1 MNIGVVIECFNP
13 RRGGAEQWTWQF
25 VQRLLARGHQVH
37 VVSQQFAEEAQEL
50 PIVVHTLGRIRGRVR
65 LAEAVEAELGR
76 LSLDVIHDMGV
87 GWRCHLFHSHD
98 GSRFAQWEQK
108 SRRLPTWA
116 RPWKRALTRV
126 LPRYREFRRLMA
138 RQFANTNSL
147 VLALSQMVARDY
159 EHYHHV
165 PRERIRLVYNGVDI
179 ERFSP
184 DHRAAHR
191 QQTRARLGV
200 GDDEVLFLFVGHDFA
215 RKGLATAIRA
225 LGHLRADRRPVRM
238 AVVGGKP
245 LSPYVRLAARCGVR
259 SEVAFAGSVADPIPF
274 YAAADAYVLPTFYDP
289 CSLGVLEAAASG
301 LPCITTPFNGAGEL
315 LTDGCDGYLL
325 ADPADDYGLAVP
337 MQWLLDP
344 VLRHRMGEAA
354 RQLALQHT
362 LERNCDQIEAIYRE
376 ICSHGIAGP

>member
-1 MNIGVVIECFNP
+1 MDLAVRPAIAGP
-13 RRGGAEQWTWQF
+13 R
-25 VQRLLARGHQVH
+25 HQVH
-37 VVSQQFAEEAQEL
+37 VVSQQFTKKPRSCRSL
-50 PIVVHTLGRIRGRVR
+50 STRWGRGRVR

-98 GSRFAQWEQK
+98 GSR
-108 SRRLPTWA
+108 LPSGNRSLDGCPPGLGRGSA
-116 RPWKRALTRV
+116 LLTRV

-138 RQFANTNSL
+138 RQFATNSL

-225 LGHLRADRRPVRM
+225 MGHLRADRRPVRM

-301 LPCITTPFNGAGEL
+301 LPCITTPFNGEL

-337 MQWLLDP
+337 MQWLRTP
-344 VLRHRMGEAA
+344 CFATAWA
-354 RQLALQHT
+354 RRPGNWLCSIPWNAIATRSRRSTARFAVMASQV
-362 LERNCDQIEAIYRE
+362 RRIENLS
-376 ICSHGIAGP
+376 SHGAGVAWRVLTVNP

>member
-1 MNIGVVIECFNP
+1 MNIGVVIEYFNP

-37 VVSQQFAEEAQEL
+37 VVSQQLAEEAGQL
-50 PIVVHTLGRIRGRVR
+50 PIVPHALGRIRGRVC
-65 LAEAVEAELGR
+65 LAQAVESELGK
-76 LSLDVIHDMGV
+76 LSLDVVHDMGV
-87 GWRCHLFHSHD
+87 GWRCDLFHSHD

-108 SRRLPTWA
+108 LRLLPAWA
-116 RPWKRALTRV
+116 RPGKRALTHL

-138 RQFANTNSL
+138 RQFDNSHSL

-165 PRERIRLVYNGVDI
+165 PRQRIRLVYNGVDTQ
-179 ERFSP
+179 RFSP
-184 DHRAAHR
+184 DHRAENR
-191 QQTRARLGV
+191 QHMRARLGV
-200 GDDEVLFLFVGHDFA
+200 ADDEVLFLFVGHDFA

-225 LGHLRADRRPVRM
+225 LGHLRADRRPVRLV
-238 AVVGGKP
+238 VVGGKP
-245 LSPYVRLAARCGVR
+245 IGQYKRLAARCGVR
-259 SEVAFAGSVADPIPF
+259 SQVMFAGSVADPIPF
-274 YAAADAYVLPTFYDP
+274 YAAADAYLLPTFYDP

-301 LPCITTPFNGAGEL
+301 LPSVTTPFNGAGEL
-315 LTDGCDGYLL
+315 LTDGVDGYLL
-325 ADPADDYGLAVP
+325 ADPSDDYGLAVP

-376 ICSHGIAGP
+376 ICD

>member
-1 MNIGVVIECFNP
+1 MNIGVVIEHFNP

-25 VQRLLARGHQVH
+25 VQQLLARGHQVH
-37 VVSQQFAEEAQEL
+37 VISQQFAEEAGQL
-50 PIVVHTLGRIRGRVR
+50 PIVPHALGRIRGRIC
-65 LAEAVEAELGR
+65 LAQAVESELGK
-76 LSLDVIHDMGV
+76 LSLDVVHDMGV
-87 GWRCHLFHSHD
+87 GWRCDLFHSHD

-108 SRRLPTWA
+108 LRRLPAWA
-116 RPWKRALTRV
+116 RPGKRALTHL

-138 RQFANTNSL
+138 RQFANTDSL

-165 PRERIRLVYNGVDI
+165 PRQRIRLVYNGVDTQ
-179 ERFSP
+179 RFSP
-184 DHRAAHR
+184 DHRAENR
-191 QQTRARLGV
+191 QHTRARLGV
-200 GDDEVLFLFVGHDFA
+200 ADDEVLFLFVGHDFA

-225 LGHLRADRRPVRM
+225 LGHLRADRRPVRLI
-238 AVVGGKP
+238 VVGGKP
-245 LSPYVRLAARCGVR
+245 IGPYKRLAARCGVR
-259 SEVAFAGSVADPIPF
+259 SQVMFAGSVADPIPY
-274 YAAADAYVLPTFYDP
+274 YAAADAYLLPTFYDP

-301 LPCITTPFNGAGEL
+301 LPSVTTPFNGAGEL
-315 LTDGCDGYLL
+315 LTDGVDGYLL

-376 ICSHGIAGP
+376 ICD

>member
-25 VQRLLARGHQVH
+25 VQQLLARGHQVH
-37 VVSQQFAEEAQEL
+37 VVSQQFAEEAGQL
-50 PIVVHTLGRIRGRVR
+50 PIVPHALGRIPGRVCLAQAVDAR
-65 LAEAVEAELGR
+65 LDQ
-76 LSLDVIHDMGV
+76 LSLDVVHDMGV
-87 GWRCHLFHSHD
+87 GWRCDLFHSHD

-108 SRRLPTWA
+108 LRLLPAWA
-116 RPWKRALTRV
+116 RPGKRALTHL

-138 RQFANTNSL
+138 RQFANPDSL

-159 EHYHHV
+159 EHYHGV
-165 PRERIRLVYNGVDI
+165 PRERIRLVYNGVDTQ
-179 ERFSP
+179 RFSP
-184 DHRAAHR
+184 HHRAEHR
-191 QQTRARLGV
+191 RQIRARLGV
-200 GDDEVLFLFVGHDFA
+200 ADDEVLFLFVGHDFA

-225 LGHLRADRRPVRM
+225 LGHLRADRRPVRLV
-238 AVVGGKP
+238 VVGGKP
-245 LSPYVRLAARCGVR
+245 VGTYKRLADRCGVR
-259 SEVAFAGSVADPIPF
+259 SQVVFAGSVADPIPY

-301 LPCITTPFNGAGEL
+301 LPSITTSLNGASEL
-315 LTDGCDGYLL
+315 LTDGVDGYLL

-344 VLRHRMGEAA
+344 VLRQRMGEAA

-376 ICSHGIAGP
+376 IRD